1 MLTFFFFSPLFSIP
15 FLDVNYLHHDENDA
29 DTYYHCNILI
39 WFTNLKQNCELCGI
53 NLPWYP
59 KWHKYSW
66 LQRQSRFD
74 QQGGGG
80 GGFDGG
86 FGNRGPGGMGGQS
99 PMGGQ
104 GMPSQSP
111 LFSGAGGGQGGMGNR
126 GGNMDRRREGGPN
139 RDDFDNKRMRRY

>member
-1 MLTFFFFSPLFSIP
+1 MKMMP
-15 FLDVNYLHHDENDA
+15 
-29 DTYYHCNILI
+29 ILI
-39 WFTNLKQNCELCGI
+39 IIVTFSFDSQILNKLWITWNKI
-53 NLPWYP
+53 PWYP